1 MDKYITENSHS
12 IDRIYESFSKI
23 LVKGVKDPSF
33 NVSENVLDYFYKTI
47 GKYGNHT
54 ARSIEGNLDRHY
66 ANFLALFQGIVSG
79 LFEDDGIILKDYGNL
94 IIKYLN
100 VFNDIDIESDHYDAK
115 IRPILMST
123 LNQLFTIPG
132 EEVSLIDA
140 SYLYSLNNLIDFK
153 NPSTA
158 KKFGVWTWGS
168 KLASKTATF
177 ERFNLIHFRFN
188 EKLWIKDKAIGKY
201 NPPPV
206 HTSLKKS
213 FYDCAHH
220 YIDKMNLKYKSGE
233 GYYDSIVVPQN
244 TFENF
249 SSPCKDLD
257 EYEICSVYCKWHAK
271 FIDDWEK
278 EDFLTLMKFAI
289 PQRKMLLKPSSL
301 DKEINLAEKLFG
313 PENIKILEHTT
324 APKFLVLFCHNPVKG
339 YFGDNAGLSLKFCN
353 DFFPTPT
360 DVGICLTR
368 NMDIK
373 NILHENNIPKT

>member
-1 MDKYITENSHS
+1 M
-12 IDRIYESFSKI
+12 
-23 LVKGVKDPSF
+23 KDPSF

-47 GKYGNHT
+47 GEYGNHT

-177 ERFNLIHFRFN
+177 ERFNLIHFRF
-188 EKLWIKDKAIGKY
+188 
-201 NPPPV
+201 
-206 HTSLKKS
+206 
-213 FYDCAHH
+213 
-220 YIDKMNLKYKSGE
+220 
-233 GYYDSIVVPQN
+233 
-244 TFENF
+244 
-249 SSPCKDLD
+249 
-257 EYEICSVYCKWHAK
+257 
-271 FIDDWEK
+271 
-278 EDFLTLMKFAI
+278 
-289 PQRKMLLKPSSL
+289 
-301 DKEINLAEKLFG
+301 
-313 PENIKILEHTT
+313 
-324 APKFLVLFCHNPVKG
+324 
-339 YFGDNAGLSLKFCN
+339 
-353 DFFPTPT
+353 
-360 DVGICLTR
+360 
-368 NMDIK
+368 
-373 NILHENNIPKT
+373 